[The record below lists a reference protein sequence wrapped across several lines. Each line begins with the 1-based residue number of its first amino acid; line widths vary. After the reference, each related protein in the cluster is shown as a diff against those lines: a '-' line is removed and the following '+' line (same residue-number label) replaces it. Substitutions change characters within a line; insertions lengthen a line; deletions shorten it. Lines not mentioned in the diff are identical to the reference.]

1 MEKPLRIGAARE
13 APAPYY
19 EQTTEFTCGPAC
31 LIMVLGARQPG
42 YPANPSEEVR
52 LWRRSTTVFM
62 TAGLGGC
69 DPYGLAVT
77 LAEEGL
83 APEIFVTEPG
93 PFMLQTVRDE
103 EKRKVMALAQADFR
117 DRAAALG
124 IPVHQCKLEV
134 AELAERLER
143 GALAL
148 LLVSGNRMFGKRV
161 PHWLLAHGADDHH
174 VFLHDPWVED
184 KAFETATDAA
194 DIPAPHAE
202 LDRMWGWGERR
213 LRAAVLIP
221 PATNGKDHAT
231 S

>member
-1 MEKPLRIGAARE
+1 
-13 APAPYY
+13 
-19 EQTTEFTCGPAC
+19 
-31 LIMVLGARQPG
+31 
-42 YPANPSEEVR
+42 
-52 LWRRSTTVFM
+52 
-62 TAGLGGC
+62 
-69 DPYGLAVT
+69 
-77 LAEEGL
+77 
-83 APEIFVTEPG
+83 
-93 PFMLQTVRDE
+93 
-103 EKRKVMALAQADFR
+103 MALAQADFR